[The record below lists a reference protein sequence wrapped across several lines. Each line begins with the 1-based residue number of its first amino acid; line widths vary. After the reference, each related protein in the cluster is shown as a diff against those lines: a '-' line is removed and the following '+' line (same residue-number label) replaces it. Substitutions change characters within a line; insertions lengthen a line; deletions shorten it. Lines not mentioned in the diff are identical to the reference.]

1 MTRKG
6 TGTKVKLSVTIDN
19 DIVDRINKEC
29 SDTGISR
36 SYKIE
41 SYIKKGM
48 VVKKLEGQIRAI
60 RKKIDS
66 KKITDAKIIIAER
79 RKIG

>member
-6 TGTKVKLSVTIDN
+6 TGSKVKLSVTIDK

-29 SDTGISR
+29 SGTGISR

-41 SYIKKGM
+41 SYIRKGM
-48 VVKKLEGQIRAI
+48 VVKKLEAQIRAI
-60 RKKIDS
+60 RKKIS
-66 KKITDAKIIIAER
+66 SGKL
-79 RKIG
+79 

>member
-6 TGTKVKLSVTIDN
+6 SGTKAKLSVTIDKN
-19 DIVDRINKEC
+19 VVDKINKEC

-36 SYKIE
+36 SYKIQ

-48 VVKKLEGQIRAI
+48 VVKKLETQIRAI
-60 RKKIDS
+60 RKKIGS
-66 KKITDAKIIIAER
+66 
-79 RKIG
+79 RKF